1 MGYPSEW
8 ETVFTL
14 KNGKKVNFRPEQS
27 EDTEMLWKMFSTLSE
42 KSVSNMVAP
51 FTRER
56 IERWTS
62 SIDYNK
68 VLAIV
73 AVIEEKNEQ
82 RIVGSASLGF
92 NEQEVFKHKAEL
104 GIAVHDD
111 YQNMGIGSA
120 MLKHLLDIA
129 RMKKL
134 TKVFLLVDTG
144 NERAI
149 HIYKKVGFEIEGK
162 LRKEKYHKGQYSD
175 EYRMAIFL

>member
-1 MGYPSEW
+1 MGYPREW
-8 ETVFTL
+8 ETVFTM

-27 EDTEMLWKMFSTLSE
+27 GDTEMLWKMFSTLSE

-56 IERWTS
+56 IERWTGN
-62 SIDYNK
+62 IDYNK

-92 NEQEVFKHKAEL
+92 NEQEVFRHKAEL

-134 TKVFLLVDTG
+134 TKVFLLVDTR
-144 NERAI
+144 NDRAI
-149 HIYKKVGFEIEGK
+149 HIYKKAGFEIEGK
-162 LRKEKYHKGQYSD
+162 LRNEKYHNGQYSD
-175 EYRMAIFL
+175 EYRMAIFP